1 MNQITIFTIQIKN
14 QQNLKQKGNCCTDDY
29 GPVIN
34 VLLLALRLT
43 VGILMLT
50 HGIPKLEKVIA
61 GDFNFPDPIGL
72 GSQVSLLLATFAE
85 FFCSILIIIGFR
97 SRLAAIPLIITMLIA
112 LLMVHG
118 FDEIFDH
125 WNILLYIFA
134 YGILLHLGG
143 GKYSLTYY
151 FSEQSYLKNQKT

>member
-1 MNQITIFTIQIKN
+1 MKKRN
-14 QQNLKQKGNCCTDDY
+14 NCCTDDY
-29 GPVIN
+29 GLVIN
-34 VLLLALRLT
+34 LMLLALRLT

-50 HGIPKLEKVIA
+50 HGVPKMAKLIA
-61 GDFNFPDPIGL
+61 GDFGFPDPMGIGSEL
-72 GSQVSLLLATFAE
+72 SLILATFAE

-97 SRLAAIPLIITMLIA
+97 SRLAAIPLIITMMVA

-118 FDEIFDH
+118 FDEIMDN

-143 GKYSLTYY
+143 GKYSVTYY
-151 FSEQSYLKNQKT
+151 LHERAYYKNQIPES

>member
-1 MNQITIFTIQIKN
+1 MNQN
-14 QQNLKQKGNCCTDDY
+14 RNCCTDDY
-29 GPVIN
+29 GLVIN
-34 VLLLALRLT
+34 ILLLALRLT

-50 HGIPKLEKVIA
+50 HGVPKMVKLIA
-61 GDFNFPDPIGL
+61 GDFSFPDPIGL
-72 GSQVSLLLATFAE
+72 GSGVSLMLATFAE
-85 FFCSILIIIGFR
+85 FFCSIFIIIGLR
-97 SRLAAIPLIITMLIA
+97 SRLAAIPLIITMLVA

-151 FSEQSYLKNQKT
+151 FQERAYYKNQIPES